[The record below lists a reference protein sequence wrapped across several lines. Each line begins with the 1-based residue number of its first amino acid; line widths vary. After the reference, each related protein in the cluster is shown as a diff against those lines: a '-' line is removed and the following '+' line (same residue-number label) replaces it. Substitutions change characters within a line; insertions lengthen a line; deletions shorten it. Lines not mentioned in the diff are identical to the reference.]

1 MKMPKAP
8 TKNKQKIFK
17 IDSLLIVCNT
27 LLNLMVESSLFIFKT
42 EIEKMNSENI
52 ILKKLS
58 FILFIKI
65 KSPFII
71 IELIYIKLV
80 KQFF

>member
-8 TKNKQKIFK
+8 TKNKLKIIK